1 MTSESSFLS
10 QTLQS
15 ITTTKKR
22 EQDKRRTIF
31 EARKAK
37 LLEAVNASGGQR
49 TRLDTLL
56 SGFQDLFFNNKSVQ
70 HVDNEHKK
78 SVQDMKRYFEQSKH
92 DPSISLHILRRFE
105 TRMREKLDQESER
118 FKFADLYYRLLA
130 EWTTA
135 DSKPIAESERK
146 SKQLDGS
153 FEHVQKYTLQNLKE
167 KFSKVVFEPLDTD
180 EVEID
185 AYLSSLFEDEYAEGL
200 LKRLRDRANMFATE
214 FKSRAHPFNAI
225 ILKKCIRAL
234 LTNDLLNDDAKA
246 TMSEFSTNDV
256 VLGEIA
262 DVLNLRFSNIDN
274 WSWEADEGMYYEPRR
289 QTNGKYRIMMDQ
301 DILQAIFLHYIAVSW
316 SAYLKEEF
324 KLLANDDKFWRSADK
339 PPSLANS
346 RHLYFTAQH
355 PSTSASVA
363 RTQMKTFRTD
373 FLLSALPTSLDH
385 GADPYDENPDSNGDQ
400 KSGLAIRQLLLQQ
413 IATNVII
420 RRALH
425 GDVAVIQSDLQWYA
439 TGLPHSTLLAV
450 MRFWGVPEDWLAFFK
465 KFAEAPLRM
474 DPTPGQDVRT
484 RKRGIPITDAFEKLF
499 GESVL
504 WCMDVTVNRLNSTNL
519 IRFHDDLWLCGEP
532 STCADAWETIQG
544 FVKVFGLDIN
554 TNKTGSVYISNDAK
568 SSDIAEQLP
577 AGPICMGMLQLSETG
592 DWTLDQDQ
600 VSAHVRQLQKQL
612 GESKGIIAWAQ
623 IWNACMGK
631 FFKNAFG
638 KPANCFGQGHVDA
651 ILKTFADMQG
661 TLFESNN
668 GKVTDYLREQIQQRF
683 DVPHVPDAFFFLS
696 EDLGGLGLLNPF
708 VPFLM
713 LKDQLI
719 KNPMNRVAE
728 FLKKEKVQYKKAKD
742 AFEALSTRERQR
754 RYELNFKVANDAR
767 FLDEPFFSFEEYT
780 AYRETYS
787 SELKLAYD
795 DLMSAPEMKDI
806 QLSNSMKPLFEELSH
821 SHWLGWGAL
830 DPENQWIMH
839 LYAEE
844 LKEKF
849 GALSIVDRNL
859 LPSGVMQMMKKRK
872 VVWQQIIWE

>member
-1 MTSESSFLS
+1 MNSKSTSLS
-10 QTLQS
+10 QTLQA
-15 ITTTKKR
+15 ITSTKKH
-22 EQDKRRTIF
+22 EQDKRRNVF
-31 EARKAK
+31 ETRKAK
-37 LLEAVNASGGQR
+37 LLEAINSSDDQR
-49 TRLDTLL
+49 VRLETLL

-70 HVDNEHKK
+70 HVNNEDKK
-78 SVQDMKRYFEQSKH
+78 SVQDMTHYLEQSKC
-92 DPSISLHILRRFE
+92 DPSISPHILRRFE

-118 FKFADLYYRLLA
+118 YKFAALYYRLLA

-135 DSKPIAESERK
+135 DSKPIFESGPKTEQ
-146 SKQLDGS
+146 SDGS
-153 FEHVQKYTLQNLKE
+153 FEHVQKYTLQNLKD
-167 KFSKVVFEPLDTD
+167 KFSKVVFTPSNTD

-185 AYLSSLFEDEYAEGL
+185 AYLESLFDDEYAEGL
-200 LKRLRDRANMFATE
+200 LKRLRNSVVNFASE
-214 FKSRAHPFNAI
+214 FKRRICPFDKSV
-225 ILKKCIRAL
+225 LEKCIRAL

-246 TMSEFSTNDV
+246 TMSDFSKNDA

-262 DVLNLRFSNIDN
+262 DVLNLRFSDIDN

-316 SAYLKEEF
+316 SAHLRGEF
-324 KLLANDDKFWRSADK
+324 ASLAMDDKFWRSASK
-339 PPSLANS
+339 PPMHAQV
-346 RHLYFTAQH
+346 RHLYFTKQN
-355 PSTSASVA
+355 PSTPASVA
-363 RTQMKTFRTD
+363 YAQRTTFQD
-373 FLLSALPTSLDH
+373 EFLLSAMPKSLNH
-385 GADPYDENPDSNGDQ
+385 GADPYDENPDPNGDK

-413 IATNVII
+413 IATDVII

-425 GDVAVIQSDLQWYA
+425 GDVAVVQSDLQWFA

-450 MRFWGVPEDWLAFFK
+450 MRFWGVPDDWLAFFK

-474 DPTPGQDVRT
+474 DPTPGQDVRV

-554 TNKTGSVYISNDAK
+554 TSKTGSVYVSDYER

-577 AGPICMGMLQLSETG
+577 AGPVCMGMLQLSETG
-592 DWTLDQDQ
+592 DWTLDQKQ

-651 ILKTFADMQG
+651 ILKTFADMQSE
-661 TLFESNN
+661 LFESNN
-668 GKVTDYLREQIQQRF
+668 GNVTEYLREQIQRRF
-683 DVPHVPDAFFFLS
+683 DVPDVPDAFFFLS

-708 VPFLM
+708 VPFFI

-719 KNPMNRVAE
+719 RNPMDRVKE
-728 FLKKEKVQYKKAKD
+728 FLDKEKKRYKEAKET
-742 AFEALSTRERQR
+742 FEALSIRDRQR
-754 RYELNFKVANDAR
+754 RYEVCYANEKDAK
-767 FLDEPFFSFEEYT
+767 FSDEPFFPFEEYT

-787 SELKLAYD
+787 AELKLAYD
-795 DLMSAPEMKDI
+795 DLIKEPKMKEI
-806 QLSNSMKPLFEELSH
+806 ELSNSTRLMFKELSV
-821 SHWLGWGAL
+821 SHWKDWAAL
-830 DPENQWIMH
+830 DPEDKWVMR
-839 LYAEE
+839 LYAED
-844 LKEKF
+844 LGEKF

-859 LPSGVMQMMKKRK
+859 LPSGVMQMMKQKK